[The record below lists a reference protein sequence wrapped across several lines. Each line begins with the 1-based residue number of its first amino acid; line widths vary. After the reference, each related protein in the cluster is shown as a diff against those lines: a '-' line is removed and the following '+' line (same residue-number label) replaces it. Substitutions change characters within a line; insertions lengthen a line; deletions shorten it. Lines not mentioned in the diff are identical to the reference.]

1 MQTKEALQESKTLI
15 VTIVCVNQDHQ
26 APLILAT
33 LQQIVSKQK
42 LYQFR
47 IMKKCI
53 GIIQNWFLYI
63 SKYLISH
70 ISNIS
75 TNRLEQLLHNSL
87 CPR

>member
-47 IMKKCI
+47 IVKKCI
-53 GIIQNWFLYI
+53 NTKLVFIHIQIFYKSYI
-63 SKYLISH
+63 KYF
-70 ISNIS
+70 N
-75 TNRLEQLLHNSL
+75 E
-87 CPR
+87 

>member
-47 IMKKCI
+47 IMKKCM
-53 GIIQNWFLYI
+53 GIFIHIQVFYKSYI
-63 SKYLISH
+63 KYF
-70 ISNIS
+70 NK
-75 TNRLEQLLHNSL
+75 
-87 CPR
+87 